1 MAGVAACAEW
11 MQMPMWMQIRMQM
24 WCPLH
29 AIEARTCR
37 HRHINGAVSNSDAG
51 DAPGDEVMTMTSL
64 FERFSSWTA
73 HLSEAERELLFAGSA
88 ERFYR
93 I

>member
-1 MAGVAACAEW
+1 M
-11 MQMPMWMQIRMQM
+11 
-24 WCPLH
+24 H
-29 AIEARTCR
+29 AFEPRTCR
-37 HRHINGAVSNSDAG
+37 HRRINGAVSNTDAG
-51 DAPGDEVMTMTSL
+51 DALSDEAMTMNSL
-64 FERFSSWTA
+64 FEKFSSWTA

>member
-1 MAGVAACAEW
+1 M
-11 MQMPMWMQIRMQM
+11 
-24 WCPLH
+24 H
-29 AIEARTCR
+29 ASEPRTRR

-51 DAPGDEVMTMTSL
+51 GVGDDPMTMTSL
-64 FERFSSWTA
+64 FEKFSSWTA